1 MLALVLAALVT
12 SALAGSPAEGQ
23 TPLDDRVRE
32 IAAALRCPVC
42 QNLSVADSPSEMAQQ
57 MRAVIRERLEAGE
70 SRQEVE
76 AYFLSK
82 YGDWIL
88 LAPRRH
94 GFNLVL
100 WLGPFAAAAAGLL
113 VAAYLVRR
121 WARRRPAARPGATD
135 PTLLERVR
143 SETAADAAPVPA
155 EVFAAL
161 PPLERER
168 ARLYEALRELAFDH
182 RAGKLSGED
191 YEAMRADYEARAA
204 QALGDLDAGRARDRA
219 GARRRSRG
227 EERAADSESSPA
239 SARRR
244 PLRTAL
250 AGGFLLAFG
259 VALGVFLVQA
269 IRPRASSMDSMTGD
283 FLTGTGPGGVSPTLS
298 MQGNALERD
307 LEEGRAALDRG
318 DLRMAADHF
327 KGVLAIEP
335 DHPAALSS
343 LALILARGGHTDAAV
358 EAVERALARA
368 PDDSFAL
375 WVNGLVL
382 YEAKRDYAGAI
393 RAWEALLEQPLAP
406 DDSRTVTQMLA
417 GARQR
422 LDSGAAAAA
431 PSVPVPARNAGDSRY
446 IIGAVLLG
454 DSLRAAGPPA
464 GTLFVIARRGGGPP
478 LAVKRIVSPQFPVE
492 FSLGPEDVMVQG
504 GEFRGE
510 VTLLARLKR
519 DGRAGPASPGDLE
532 GVAERNPIPVGTT
545 GVRITLETVR

>member
-1 MLALVLAALVT
+1 MLALVLVALVI
-12 SALAGSPAEGQ
+12 SALAGSPAESQ

-32 IAAALRCPVC
+32 IAAGLRCPVC

-57 MRAVIRERLEAGE
+57 MRAVVRERLEAGQ

-88 LAPRRH
+88 LAPRRR

-100 WLGPFAAAAAGLL
+100 WIGPFAGAALGLL
-113 VAAYLVRR
+113 VAAYFVRR
-121 WARRRPAARPGATD
+121 WAGRRAAVRPGAPD
-135 PTLLERVR
+135 PALLERVR
-143 SETAADAAPVPA
+143 SEAAADAGPVPP
-155 EVFAAL
+155 EVFASL

-168 ARLYEALRELAFDH
+168 ARLYEALRELAFDR
-182 RAGKLSGED
+182 RAGKLSSED

-204 QALGDLDAGRARDRA
+204 QALLDVEAGQARERAGDRRRARGEEPA
-219 GARRRSRG
+219 TGTAPVGARR
-227 EERAADSESSPA
+227 P
-239 SARRR
+239 R

-250 AGGFLLAFG
+250 AGGFVLAFG
-259 VALGVFLVQA
+259 VAIGVFLTQA

-298 MQGNALERD
+298 FQGNALERD
-307 LEEGRAALDRG
+307 LEEGRAAFDRG
-318 DLRMAADHF
+318 DFRMAADHF
-327 KGVLAIEP
+327 KRVLAVEA
-335 DHPAALSS
+335 DHPLALSS
-343 LALILARGGHTDAAV
+343 LALILARGGHAEAAQQ
-358 EAVERALARA
+358 AVERALARA
-368 PDDSFAL
+368 PDHSFAL

-382 YEAKRDYAGAI
+382 YEARRDYAGAI

-406 DDSRTVTQMLA
+406 EDARTVTEMLA
-417 GARQR
+417 DARRR
-422 LDSGAAAAA
+422 LDSGAMAAA
-431 PSVPVPARNAGDSRY
+431 PSVPVPVRSAGDSRRVV
-446 IIGAVLLG
+446 GAVVLG
-454 DSLRAAGPPA
+454 DSLRAAGSPA

-478 LAVKRIVSPQFPVE
+478 LAVKRIVSPQFPVQ

-532 GVAERNPIPVGTT
+532 GVAERNPVPVGTT